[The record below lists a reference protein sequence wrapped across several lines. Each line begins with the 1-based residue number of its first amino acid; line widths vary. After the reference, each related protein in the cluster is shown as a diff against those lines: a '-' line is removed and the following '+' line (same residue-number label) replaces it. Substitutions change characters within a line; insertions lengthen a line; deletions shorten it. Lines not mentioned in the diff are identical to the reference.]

1 MESDSIFYIF
11 LQKWNPTPFF
21 TYLYKNGID
30 MVNRLILSEAEHA
43 LTQFRALCLTG
54 PRQSGKTTL
63 SKLLF
68 KGKPYVNFENPD
80 VQHEAEQHPRAF
92 LKKYHTGAIFDEVQR
107 VPSIFRYLQEIL
119 DTNTKRGQFILTGSN
134 NFLLQEQVS
143 QSLAGRAGYLSLLP
157 FSYAELVNAKRAVKD
172 VNTHILT
179 GGYPEIWNEKL
190 VPGIWLNS
198 YVQTY
203 VQRDVRLLRNI
214 TNLAAFNR
222 FIYLCANYA
231 GQILNRDELAKQTGV
246 DTKTILAWLGLL
258 ENSYIIY
265 LLQPW
270 HTNMNKRIVK
280 SPKLYFYDTGLL
292 CQLLGMKSIVALK
305 KSESYGS
312 IFENW
317 VLTEIKKNSF
327 NAGINGGM
335 YYFRDSVG
343 NEVDLIIER
352 DGETQAVEIKAGT
365 KVNNNMLRGL
375 QYWQRNQPKS
385 QCVLLHGGNTNE
397 IITERMSVVPWTE
410 VANML

>member
-1 MESDSIFYIF
+1 
-11 LQKWNPTPFF
+11 
-21 TYLYKNGID
+21 
-30 MVNRLILSEAEHA
+30 MVSRLILPEAKQA
-43 LTQFRALCLTG
+43 LTQFRALCITG

-68 KGKPYVNFENPD
+68 KDKPYVNFENPS
-80 VQHEAEQHPRAF
+80 VQHEAELNPEAF
-92 LKKYHTGAIFDEVQR
+92 LKKYKTGAVFDEVQR
-107 VPSIFRYLQEIL
+107 VPHIFRYLQEIL
-119 DTNTKRGQFILTGSN
+119 DNNTKRGQFILTGSN

-157 FSYAELVNAKRAVKD
+157 FSYAELVNAKLAGKD
-172 VNTHILT
+172 VNKHILT

-190 VPGIWLNS
+190 LPATWHNS

-222 FIYLCANYA
+222 FMYLCANYA

-270 HTNMNKRIVK
+270 HKNMNKRIVK
-280 SPKLYFYDTGLL
+280 SPKLYFFDTGLL
-292 CQLLGMKSIVALK
+292 CHLLGIKSSTALQK
-305 KSESYGS
+305 HPAYGS

-317 VLTEIKKNSF
+317 IISEIRKNNF
-327 NAGINGGM
+327 NAGLNDGM
-335 YYFRDSVG
+335 YYFRDNVG
-343 NEVDLIIER
+343 NEVDLIMDR
-352 DGETQAVEIKAGT
+352 GGEPVAIEIKAGT
-365 KVNNNMLRGL
+365 KADNNMLRGL
-375 QYWQRNQPKS
+375 KYWQKLQPKS
-385 QCVLLHGGNTNE
+385 NCILINGGSKNVM
-397 IITERMSVVPWTE
+397 ITETMNVLPWTD
-410 VANML
+410 VVNL

>member
-1 MESDSIFYIF
+1 MI
-11 LQKWNPTPFF
+11 
-21 TYLYKNGID
+21 
-30 MVNRLILSEAEHA
+30 NRLILAEAKQA
-43 LTQFRALCLTG
+43 LTQFRALCITG

-68 KGKPYVNFENPD
+68 KGKPYVNFENPS
-80 VQHEAEQHPRAF
+80 VQHEAELNPQAF
-92 LKKYHTGAIFDEVQR
+92 LKKYRNGAVFDEVQR
-107 VPSIFRYLQEIL
+107 VPHIFRYLQEIL
-119 DTNTKRGQFILTGSN
+119 DNNKKRGQFILTGSN

-157 FSYAELVNAKRAVKD
+157 FSYAELVNAKLAAKD
-172 VNTHILT
+172 VNTQILT

-190 VPGIWLNS
+190 IPGTWLNS

-214 TNLAAFNR
+214 TNLALFNR

-270 HTNMNKRIVK
+270 YNNMNKRIVK

-292 CQLLGMKSIVALK
+292 CHLLGVKSITALQK
-305 KSESYGS
+305 NNAYGH

-317 VLTEIKKNSF
+317 IISEIRKNNF
-327 NAGINGGM
+327 NAGLNEGM
-335 YYFRDSVG
+335 FYFRDTVG
-343 NEVDLIIER
+343 NEVDLVTER
-352 DGETQAVEIKAGT
+352 DGEPMAIEIKAAN
-365 KVNNNMLRGL
+365 KINNSMLRGL
-375 QYWQRNQPKS
+375 KFWQKNQPKS
-385 QCVLLHGGNTNE
+385 NCILLHGGSTNE
-397 IITERMSVVPWTE
+397 MINESMSVLPWTE
-410 VANML
+410 VMNL

>member
-1 MESDSIFYIF
+1 
-11 LQKWNPTPFF
+11 
-21 TYLYKNGID
+21 
-30 MVNRLILSEAEHA
+30 MVSRLILPEAKQA
-43 LTQFRALCLTG
+43 LTQFRALCITG

-68 KGKPYVNFENPD
+68 KDKPYVNFENPSI
-80 VQHEAEQHPRAF
+80 QHEAELNPEVF
-92 LKKYHTGAIFDEVQR
+92 LKQYRYGAVFDEVQR
-107 VPSIFRYLQEIL
+107 VPHIFRYLQEIL
-119 DTNTKRGQFILTGSN
+119 DNNSKRGQFILTGSN

-157 FSYAELVNAKRAVKD
+157 FSYAELVNAKLAEKEVSK
-172 VNTHILT
+172 HILT

-190 VPGIWLNS
+190 IPATWLNS
-198 YVQTY
+198 YIQTY
-203 VQRDVRLLRNI
+203 VQKDVRLLRNI

-270 HTNMNKRIVK
+270 YNNMKKRIVK

-292 CQLLGMKSIVALK
+292 CHLLGIKSSAALQK
-305 KSESYGS
+305 HAAYGS

-317 VLTEIKKNSF
+317 VITEIRKNNF
-327 NAGINGGM
+327 NAGINEGL
-335 YYFRDSVG
+335 YYFRDSLG
-343 NEVDLIIER
+343 NEVDLITEKNGLSLAI
-352 DGETQAVEIKAGT
+352 EIKASK
-365 KVNNNMLRGL
+365 KVSSGMLRGL
-375 QYWQRNQPKS
+375 HFWQKNQPNG
-385 QCVLLHGGNTNE
+385 QGILLYSGATNE
-397 IITERMSVVPWTE
+397 TVSEKISIASWTE
-410 VANML
+410 VKNL